1 MRYAVRLGIRTA
13 LFERPHH
20 QRVAQVLSALDG
32 PLLRENKCLFGGG
45 TLIALRYG
53 EYRESFDI
61 DFMVS
66 DLAGYRTLR
75 QLLTGPR
82 GIAAIG
88 RRDAIP
94 LKEARELRADQYG
107 IRTALLVGEEPI
119 KFEIVLEGRVELAA
133 PTPSDEV
140 CGIATLTPLD
150 MVTGKLLANSDRWA
164 DDAAFSRDLI
174 DLAMMRPRLG
184 LLREAVAKA
193 GQAYGGSI
201 LQDLEK
207 AIDRMQNRD
216 GWLERCMLAMAINLP
231 KAQIWQRIRALRRIL
246 PSK

>member
-1 MRYAVRLGIRTA
+1 

-20 QRVAQVLSALDG
+20 QRAAQVLSALDG

-53 EYRESFDI
+53 EYRESIDI
-61 DFMVS
+61 NFMVS

-164 DDAAFSRDLI
+164 DDAAFSRSYTASGIFFNVRVVGILFTPNGNQSGCT
-174 DLAMMRPRLG
+174 LPCAPGCRYGRT
-184 LLREAVAKA
+184 A
-193 GQAYGGSI
+193 G
-201 LQDLEK
+201 
-207 AIDRMQNRD
+207 
-216 GWLERCMLAMAINLP
+216 
-231 KAQIWQRIRALRRIL
+231 
-246 PSK
+246 

>member
-1 MRYAVRLGIRTA
+1 

-53 EYRESFDI
+53 EYRESVDI

-164 DDAAFSRDLI
+164 DDAAFSRSYTASGIFFNVRVVGILFTPNGNQSGCT
-174 DLAMMRPRLG
+174 LPCAPGCRYGRT
-184 LLREAVAKA
+184 A
-193 GQAYGGSI
+193 G
-201 LQDLEK
+201 
-207 AIDRMQNRD
+207 
-216 GWLERCMLAMAINLP
+216 
-231 KAQIWQRIRALRRIL
+231 
-246 PSK
+246 

>member
-1 MRYAVRLGIRTA
+1 MRCAVRLGRRTA
-13 LFERPHH
+13 LFERSHH
-20 QRVAQVLSALDG
+20 QSVAQVLSALDG

-53 EYRESFDI
+53 EYRESVDI

-75 QLLTGPR
+75 QLLTGPP
-82 GIAAIG
+82 GIAAIV

-94 LKEARELRADQYG
+94 LKEARALRADQYG
-107 IRTALLVGEEPI
+107 IRTALLVGEEPL

-133 PTPSDEV
+133 PTPSDAI
-140 CGIATLTPLD
+140 CGIATLTALD
-150 MVTGKLLANSDRWA
+150 MVTGKLLANSDDWA

-174 DLAMMRPRLG
+174 DLAMMSPPRC

-193 GQAYGGSI
+193 EQAYGGSI
-201 LQDLEK
+201 L
-207 AIDRMQNRD
+207 
-216 GWLERCMLAMAINLP
+216 
-231 KAQIWQRIRALRRIL
+231 
-246 PSK
+246 

>member
-1 MRYAVRLGIRTA
+1 MRYAVRLGSRIA

-20 QRVAQVLSALDG
+20 QGVAQVLSALDG

-45 TLIALRYG
+45 TLIALLYG
-53 EYRESFDI
+53 EYRESVDI

-82 GIAAIG
+82 GIAAIV
-88 RRDAIP
+88 RLDAIP
-94 LKEARELRADQYG
+94 LKETRALRADQYG

-119 KFEIVLEGRVELAA
+119 KLKIVLEGRVELAA

-140 CGIATLTPLD
+140 CGIATLTALD

-174 DLAMMRPRLG
+174 DLAMMSRRLG

-193 GQAYGGSI
+193 EHAYGGAI